1 MIIDV
6 HSYVLGSNEL
16 YRQKANLLAERG
28 WGDSFQAP
36 DDDAVAR
43 YADMTVKIMDQ
54 FSVDVRLISPRPYH
68 LMQAE
73 RPPSIV
79 HRWIRLYN
87 DVIASQCG
95 IHPQRLKPIGAL
107 PQIAGQSIHS
117 SLEELERIAD
127 LGFVGVLINPDPGEG
142 MISTPGL
149 GTRDWYPLWER
160 LQALDMPALVV
171 SGANRRL
178 REGYRSHYITESSIA
193 ALSLLENSHLFD
205 DFPGLKLIMSC
216 GGGSLP
222 YQVGRWRARRMRRP
236 DLEPFDVSLR
246 RLWFDT
252 AVHAKASIELL
263 FEVCGP
269 DRCLFGTTQPG
280 GTTTTDPTTGRP
292 FDDLRPVIEEIDS
305 LSDTEKAL
313 VFSGNAKSVFSRLD
327 V

>member
-6 HSYVLGSNEL
+6 HSYALGSNEL
-16 YRQKANLLAERG
+16 FRQKANLLAERG

-36 DDDAVAR
+36 DEEAVAR
-43 YADMTVKIMDQ
+43 YADITVNFMDK
-54 FSVDVRLISPRPYH
+54 FAVDVRLISPRPYH

-73 RPPSIV
+73 KPISIV

-87 DVIASQCG
+87 DVIATQCAMY
-95 IHPQRLKPIGAL
+95 PRRLKPVGAL
-107 PQIAGQSIHS
+107 PQIAGEPIQS
-117 SLEELERIAD
+117 SLQELDRLAN
-127 LGFVGVLINPDPGEG
+127 LGFVGVQINPDPGEG
-142 MISTPGL
+142 LIPTVGMGAPY
-149 GTRDWYPLWER
+149 WYPLWER

-178 REGYRSHYITESSIA
+178 RQGYRSHYITEASIA
-193 ALSLLENSHLFD
+193 ALSLLENARLFD
-205 DFPGLKLIMSC
+205 DFPGLKLIISY

-236 DLEPFDVSLR
+236 ELEPFDVSLR

-252 AVHAKASIELL
+252 AVHTRESLELL

-280 GTTTTDPTTGRP
+280 ATTTTDPRTGRA
-292 FDDLRPVIEEIDS
+292 FDDLRPIIEGIDS
-305 LSDTEKAL
+305 LSAVEKGL
-313 VFSGNAKSVFSRLD
+313 IFSQNAMSVFSRLN